1 MAIVWQTPLG
11 VEQYVAFGRCLVVP
25 RLGCTA
31 CGEPM
36 SFWGWYERDLR
47 AGKSQTLLVRRQ
59 RCKPCATS
67 HAVLPSFMAQGRLDA
82 IGVIGAAL
90 EAMVAQPGTG
100 AGVARAIDVPEA
112 VTVLDAYAVIAYLR
126 AEPAAGEVRPLLNS
140 GDATLTAVGVAEV
153 LDHLVRL
160 AGADEEDAALDLAE
174 LGLLE
179 GMVVDSDLG
188 LAAGRLRARRY
199 HPSRC
204 SVSMADC
211 IAAEAARH
219 AATSLATSDPPLL
232 DLCRIEGIS
241 AIVLTASDG
250 TRWAPPDSW

>member
-1 MAIVWQTPLG
+1 LAIVWQTPLG
-11 VEQYVAFGRCLVVP
+11 VEQYVALGRCLAVP

-100 AGVARAIDVPEA
+100 AGVARAIDVPYT
-112 VTVLDAYAVIAYLR
+112 TVRDWHRRFAAR
-126 AEPAAGEVRPLLNS
+126 AGML
-140 GDATLTAVGVAEV
+140 AVGFARAAVA
-153 LDHLVRL
+153 LGGLLPRL
-160 AGADEEDAALDLAE
+160 AGAAEAVAVGALRAAYRAALGRSGRAA
-174 LGLLE
+174 GLLWRFAN
-179 GMVVDSDLG
+179 V
-188 LAAGRLRARRY
+188 LAGGHLFTTNKY
-199 HPSRC
+199 
-204 SVSMADC
+204 
-211 IAAEAARH
+211 
-219 AATSLATSDPPLL
+219 PPW
-232 DLCRIEGIS
+232 S
-241 AIVLTASDG
+241 TA
-250 TRWAPPDSW
+250 